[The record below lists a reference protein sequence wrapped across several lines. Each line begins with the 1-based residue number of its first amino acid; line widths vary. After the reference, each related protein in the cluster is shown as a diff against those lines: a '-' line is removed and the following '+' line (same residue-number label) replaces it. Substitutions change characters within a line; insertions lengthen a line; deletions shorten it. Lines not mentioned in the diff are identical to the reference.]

1 MEMTDATTSSGA
13 LNTVDLGLPK
23 QPHNNK
29 KCTWGII
36 HQIHLVIPLKYISL
50 SLLAEHTVMLAEHT
64 VANMNMEEPDSFP
77 QHYPP
82 Q

>member
-13 LNTVDLGLPK
+13 QNTVDLGLPK
-23 QPHNNK
+23 QAQK
-29 KCTWGII
+29 KLFYLSII

-64 VANMNMEEPDSFP
+64 VANMNKEEPDSFP
-77 QHYPP
+77 QHHPP